1 MSFLRYF
8 GYTVGAALLS
18 AALGGVFGAV
28 VAVVSPDFIWST
40 FAPPEAGSVVRYAAS
55 MGMIWGLFMGA
66 GVMLASLLISA
77 LNHLAGAI
85 RSRKDHPDAR

>member
-1 MSFLRYF
+1 
-8 GYTVGAALLS
+8 
-18 AALGGVFGAV
+18 
-28 VAVVSPDFIWST
+28 
-40 FAPPEAGSVVRYAAS
+40 
-55 MGMIWGLFMGA
+55 MGA